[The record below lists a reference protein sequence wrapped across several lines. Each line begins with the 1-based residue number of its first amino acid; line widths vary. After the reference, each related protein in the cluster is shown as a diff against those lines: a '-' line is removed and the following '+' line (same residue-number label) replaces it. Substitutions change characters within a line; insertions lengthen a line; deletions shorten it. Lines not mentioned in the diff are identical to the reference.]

1 MTHGN
6 CILCGGLRGRYQLND
21 NRCGECVRETNLIQQ
36 MRLTRPKKKAVSKI
50 RPGSVVRHGKLG
62 EGKVIGQ
69 WRDANVL
76 DVVFGR
82 QLHCCTRK
90 YLKLVK

>member
-1 MTHGN
+1 MNYGN
-6 CILCGGLRGRYQLND
+6 CTLCGGLRRRHQLND
-21 NRCGECVRETNLIQQ
+21 GRCGECIHETNRIQQ
-36 MRLTRPKKKAVSKI
+36 MKINRPKKRVPKI
-50 RPGSVVRHGKLG
+50 MPGSVVTHGKLG

-69 WRDANVL
+69 WKDLKVL

-82 QLHCCTRK
+82 QLHCCTRR

>member
-1 MTHGN
+1 MNYGN
-6 CILCGGLRGRYQLND
+6 CILCGGLRKRHQLND

-36 MRLTRPKKKAVSKI
+36 MKITRPKKRVPKI
-50 RPGSVVRHGKLG
+50 MPGSVVKHGKLG

-69 WRDANVL
+69 WRDARVL
-76 DVVFGR
+76 DVVFGK